1 MMMLIMTIT
10 KNDVDGKDDCDDHD
24 DYYVDITTLWSLS
37 LLLLLRVSE
46 FPQFL
51 FFFSFF
57 FLLVPYLYNY
67 LCILMS
73 VSLSPSVS
81 PDHRVRYL
89 PV

>member
-10 KNDVDGKDDCDDHD
+10 KNDVDGKDDCD

-51 FFFSFF
+51 FFFLFF